1 MRILIVE
8 GNTAE
13 TTRLIERSGGRR
25 QSAIFE
31 ALLGGLGGLV
41 IETVYPADGGEGLP
55 TGENLAGY
63 DGVVWTGSAL
73 NVYAGGMEVERQV
86 ELARRALLAGCFIYG
101 SCWGLQVGVAACGG
115 EVFAN
120 PLGREFG
127 VARGIGAVGEGCG
140 HPLLRGREGV
150 YEALALHRDV
160 VGVMSEGVMTVL
172 ASNPLCPVQAA
183 ELRFGRGLFWGVQ
196 YHPEYS
202 FGDIASGCRRYGE
215 ALVRE
220 GMYGDLG
227 AVGRAA
233 EAWVAADSA
242 NGEEAARAWEE
253 LGVGGAVTDAG
264 YRALEVM
271 NWVDAVRDRAG
282 R

>member
-8 GNTAE
+8 GNTVE
-13 TTRLIERSGGRR
+13 TTRVIEASGGRR

-31 ALLGGLGGLV
+31 ALFGGLGDVEVG
-41 IETVYPADGGEGLP
+41 TVYPADGGYGLP
-55 TGENLAGY
+55 MGEDLAKY

-73 NVYAGGMEVERQV
+73 NVYQGGEEVGRQV
-86 ELARRALLAGCFIYG
+86 ELARRALLAGCFVYG

-115 EVFAN
+115 EVFPN

-127 VARGIGAVGEGCG
+127 VARGIELNAEGRA
-140 HPLLRGREGV
+140 HPLLRGRQGA
-150 YEALALHRDV
+150 YEALALHRDI
-160 VGVMSEGVMTVL
+160 VGIMGGEVMTVL
-172 ASNPLCPVQAA
+172 AGNALCPVQAA
-183 ELRFGRGLFWGVQ
+183 ELRLGEGIFWGVQ

-220 GMYGDLG
+220 GMYEDLG

-264 YRALEVM
+264 YRALEVL
-271 NWVDAVRDRAG
+271 NWVEAVRLRV
-282 R
+282 